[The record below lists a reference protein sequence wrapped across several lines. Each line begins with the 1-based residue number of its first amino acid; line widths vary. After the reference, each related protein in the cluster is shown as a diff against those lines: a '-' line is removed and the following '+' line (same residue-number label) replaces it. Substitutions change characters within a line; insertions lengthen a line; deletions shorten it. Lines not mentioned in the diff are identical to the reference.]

1 MDLVTGDERVSTG
14 EICDV
19 ALALKVSRNL
29 TVSSR
34 AISKPWQ
41 GNCLRLQ
48 LQRLK
53 LWSSATEKD
62 SLGLIQKNH
71 TVIYIYIQDI
81 SYISISET
89 VMDNQCRTN
98 HPWGFASSLRV
109 KWLDLVAQDV
119 TQGHKPSLC
128 NESRMETFCKTLLC
142 QLHELSNEHHTATH
156 ASRDKIDLCIVQ
168 RPQFTCTLFSCACR
182 ITNNAH
188 LCHAG
193 SSA

>member
-71 TVIYIYIQDI
+71 TVIYIYITDI
-81 SYISISET
+81 YIYRISVYQKQSWIINVGPT
-89 VMDNQCRTN
+89 TQI
-98 HPWGFASSLRV
+98 WG
-109 KWLDLVAQDV
+109 DLLQA
-119 TQGHKPSLC
+119 L
-128 NESRMETFCKTLLC
+128 E
-142 QLHELSNEHHTATH
+142 
-156 ASRDKIDLCIVQ
+156 
-168 RPQFTCTLFSCACR
+168 
-182 ITNNAH
+182 
-188 LCHAG
+188 
-193 SSA
+193 